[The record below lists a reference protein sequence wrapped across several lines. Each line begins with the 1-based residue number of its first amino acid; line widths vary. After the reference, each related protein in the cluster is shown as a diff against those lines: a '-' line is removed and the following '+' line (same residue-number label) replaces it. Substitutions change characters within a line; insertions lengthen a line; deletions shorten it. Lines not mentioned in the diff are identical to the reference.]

1 MFNTAGH
8 SANRLT
14 YPVRIC
20 QQIGIYLSWSAL
32 LITGLSLAVVLS
44 SYVFSLF
51 QPVRWPTLT
60 YFNLALLIGV
70 VSRKWSIFFVIFSLP
85 LATAFHEQIQH
96 FYKPA
101 VPYFV
106 AYPSIDIIAGFTV
119 GGFLREIFQYRK
131 FSISKLAPPWPL
143 GLLLIILVCSTAVAI
158 SRNFW
163 QSASSFNWQ
172 ELILSLLH
180 FKLLSKSNDF
190 APVADMIVYS
200 FAGLVV
206 IIISEAL
213 RNNRDRDAIVFKPVV
228 VAVIV
233 SASYGIFQ
241 AFSKIGLPAAT
252 IAYRPESIGY
262 GAVGFQSDIHSFAA
276 HMLLGA
282 VGLIGFLV
290 RADHK
295 YWRYI
300 TISAIVLSWI
310 AIVLSKSRASLFLA
324 CITIF
329 IIFIYRLKEKR
340 ENLYKNGI
348 YFLVLIA
355 SVLIIIFYS
364 GHYLWI
370 KELYSAITN
379 PDLNGFEAFNELSRW
394 RLEFHSA
401 AIRMSSQ
408 YPWFGVGNGEFFR
421 LSSVLEF
428 SNSLAMV
435 RAGGE
440 NAHNYFLQTLAEV
453 GIVGILSF
461 MIVFLWPFFNV
472 KKRVV
477 LIPVTYGIFS
487 LFLGNLYSH
496 SFLLRENLILLSVFV
511 GLLYS
516 YAWKQKRSMFFYS
529 QTIERQYLII
539 IFFGIAFIL
548 TLLGVV
554 NEVIHSFGKLP
565 FIYGSYK

>member
-14 YPVRIC
+14 HPARIC

-32 LITGLSLAVVLS
+32 LITGLALAVVLS

-60 YFNLALLIGV
+60 YFNLALLIAV

-85 LATAFHEQIQH
+85 LATAFHEQTQH

-106 AYPSIDIIAGFTV
+106 AYPSIDIIAGFIV
-119 GGFLREIFQYRK
+119 GGFLRQIFQYRK

-158 SRNFW
+158 SRNLW

-190 APVADMIVYS
+190 APIADMIVYS

-228 VAVIV
+228 VAVII

-282 VGLIGFLV
+282 VGLIGFLGRV
-290 RADHK
+290 DHK

-329 IIFIYRLKEKR
+329 IIFVFKLKDKR
-340 ENLYKNGI
+340 ENLYKNGF
-348 YFLVLIA
+348 YFLALIA
-355 SVLIIIFYS
+355 SVLIIILYS

-370 KELYSAITN
+370 KELFSAISN
-379 PDLNGFEAFNELSRW
+379 PDLKGFEAFNELSRW
-394 RLEFHSA
+394 RLEFHTA
-401 AIRMSSQ
+401 AIRMFSQ

-428 SNSLAMV
+428 SNSPAMV

-440 NAHNYFLQTLAEV
+440 NAHNYFLQTLTEV

-461 MIVFLWPFFNV
+461 MIVFLWPVFNV

-477 LIPVTYGIFS
+477 LVPVTYGIFS

-496 SFLLRENLILLSVFV
+496 SFLLRENLMLLSVFV

-516 YAWKQKRSMFFYS
+516 YTRQRKRCVFYYS
-529 QTIERQYLII
+529 QTIERQYLILI
-539 IFFGIAFIL
+539 CSGIVVIL
-548 TLLGVV
+548 TLLGVT

-565 FIYGSYK
+565 FIYGSHK